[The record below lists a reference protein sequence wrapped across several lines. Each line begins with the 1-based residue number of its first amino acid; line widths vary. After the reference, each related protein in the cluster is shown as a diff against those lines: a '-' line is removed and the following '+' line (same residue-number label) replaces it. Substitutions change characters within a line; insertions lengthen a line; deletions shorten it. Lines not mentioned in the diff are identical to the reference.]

1 MILHKDPIN
10 QLSLVKCPVVIAYQN
25 PVVNQVEGFT
35 YYHPYFSDTPKY
47 VCPSWLK

>member
-25 PVVNQVEGFT
+25 SVVNQVGGFT
-35 YYHPYFSDTPKY
+35 DYPIFGTHPNISAHPG
-47 VCPSWLK
+47 